1 MTSLSTFYYTID
13 LLLLV
18 YACYSWY
25 WQASIQ
31 VRGRYR
37 LSSIIWAIIFIWLAF
52 TWNYIEKGD
61 PGIDRKSVV

>member
-25 WQASIQ
+25 WQASLQ
-31 VRGRYR
+31 VKGRYR
-37 LSSIIWAIIFIWLAF
+37 LSSIFGQLFYLASL
-52 TWNYIEKGD
+52 YLELY
-61 PGIDRKSVV
+61 